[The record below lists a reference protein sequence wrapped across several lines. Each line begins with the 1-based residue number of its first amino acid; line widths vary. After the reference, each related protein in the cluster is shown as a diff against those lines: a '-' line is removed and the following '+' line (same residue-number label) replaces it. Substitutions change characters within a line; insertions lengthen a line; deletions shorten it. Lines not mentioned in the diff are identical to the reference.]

1 MSPINKNHMM
11 YDSWDMEHSRQI
23 FFSFWTIFCPFTL
36 PLTTQRIKVLK
47 KWLYTILFLRYGVW
61 WMQLL
66 LFILGNF
73 LPFHTPNCPK
83 TKISKK
89 RKKKQC
95 QDISSFYTSLSKI
108 MIIHHTV
115 HEIWHMAHVIF
126 IFHFESFFALLL
138 PNSPKNE
145 NFKKVKKTPG
155 DTIILDMCT
164 KSYN

>member
-1 MSPINKNHMM
+1 
-11 YDSWDMEHSRQI
+11 
-23 FFSFWTIFCPFTL
+23 
-36 PLTTQRIKVLK
+36 
-47 KWLYTILFLRYGVW
+47 
-61 WMQLL
+61 
-66 LFILGNF
+66 
-73 LPFHTPNCPK
+73 
-83 TKISKK
+83 
-89 RKKKQC
+89 
-95 QDISSFYTSLSKI
+95 